1 MAGFHKREVK
11 RKDGSTYIR
20 WEGTTF
26 EGGKRKVFYG
36 KTEREVKAKIKE
48 YENDL
53 FNHGTAL
60 EKTKIKLQDYV
71 KDYILKSLNQRVT
84 SSTVERYMSLY
95 YSHIENSSLGKKYVH
110 EIKLQDIE
118 DFFKSKTKLS
128 KSSMSLLSLLLK
140 QTFRY
145 AISNNIIRINPCI
158 DFVLPKSE
166 KEKRVIKILTLDEQQ
181 RFLESAKESR
191 YFLLYFF
198 DLCTGMRAG
207 EVEALK
213 WENVD
218 LDNKIVKVRESAR
231 LVRKY
236 DDKGNT
242 NDIVEV
248 KEPKTK
254 ESIRDI
260 PLSEQLT
267 NLLKQ
272 HKENSS
278 SEYVFTNMKNEMLTH
293 DTLDKS
299 LKVICNK
306 AKIGEPVQRR
316 RNRKDVIEYTGITF
330 HCLRHTFATRL
341 IENGVDVKTV
351 SQLLGHSKTEIT
363 INRYVHSTDDSK
375 KAAIESLNKI
385 TSIRI

>member
-1 MAGFHKREVK
+1 MAGYHKREVI

-36 KTEREVKAKIKE
+36 KSEREVKAKIKE

-53 FNHGTAL
+53 FNHGTTL
-60 EKTKIKLQDYV
+60 EKTKIKVKDYV
-71 KDYILKSLNQRVT
+71 KTYILKSLNARVS
-84 SSTVERYMSLY
+84 SSTIERYMSLY
-95 YSHIENSSLGKKYVH
+95 NSHIIDSKLGKKHIH
-110 EIKLQDIE
+110 EVKLSDLE
-118 DFFKSKTKLS
+118 EFFKDKTSLS

-145 AISNNIIRINPCI
+145 AISNNIIRINPCS
-158 DFVLPKSE
+158 DFILPKSE
-166 KEKRVIKILTLDEQQ
+166 KENKVIKILTVDEQKK
-181 RFLESAKESR
+181 FLETAKEAH

-198 DLCTGMRAG
+198 ALSTGLRAG
-207 EVEALK
+207 EIEALE

-218 LDNKIVKVRESAR
+218 LENKIVKVRKSAR

-236 DDKGNT
+236 KENGT
-242 NDIVEV
+242 YEDIVEI

-260 PLSEQLT
+260 PISEQLADLLNAHKDTSST
-267 NLLKQ
+267 N
-272 HKENSS
+272 
-278 SEYVFTNMKNEMLTH
+278 YVFTNMKNEMLTH

-306 AKIGEPVQRR
+306 AKIGEPAKRR
-316 RNRKDVIEYTGITF
+316 RNKKDVIEYSGITF

-341 IENGVDVKTV
+341 IEAGVDVKTV
-351 SQLLGHSKTEIT
+351 SQLLGHSKAEIT

-375 KAAIESLNKI
+375 RNAIDTLSKI
-385 TSIRI
+385 TSVRI

>member
-1 MAGFHKREVK
+1 MAGYHKREVK

-36 KTEREVKAKIKE
+36 KSEREVKAKIKE

-53 FNHGTAL
+53 FNHGTTL
-60 EKTKIKLQDYV
+60 EKTKTKLQDYV
-71 KDYILKSLNQRVT
+71 KDYVLKSLNQRVT

-95 YSHIENSSLGKKYVH
+95 YTHIENSSLGKKYVH

-145 AISNNIIRINPCI
+145 AISNNIIRINPCT

-166 KEKRVIKILTLDEQQ
+166 KAKKEIKILTLDEQQ
-181 RFLESAKESR
+181 RFLEAAKESR

-198 DLCTGMRAG
+198 DLCTGLRAG
-207 EVEALK
+207 EIVALK

-218 LDNKIVKVRESAR
+218 LNNSVIKVRESAR

-236 DDKGNT
+236 DEKGNT
-242 NDIVEV
+242 SDIVEV

-260 PLSEQLT
+260 PLSDQLS
-267 NLLKQ
+267 NLLSQ
-272 HKENSS
+272 HKEIST

-306 AKIGEPVQRR
+306 AKIGEPIQRR
-316 RNRKDVIEYTGITF
+316 RNKRDVIEYSGITF

-341 IENGVDVKTV
+341 IENGIDVKTV

-375 KAAIESLNKI
+375 RNAINSLSKM
-385 TSIRI
+385 TSVRI

>member
-1 MAGFHKREVK
+1 MAGYHKREVT

-36 KTEREVKAKIKE
+36 KSEREVKAKIKE

-53 FNHGTAL
+53 FNHGTTL
-60 EKTKIKLQDYV
+60 EKTKIKLKDYV
-71 KDYILKSLNQRVT
+71 KTYILKSLNPRVS
-84 SSTVERYMSLY
+84 SSTIERYMSLY
-95 YSHIENSSLGKKYVH
+95 NSHVIDSKLGKKHVH
-110 EIKLQDIE
+110 EVKLSDLE
-118 DFFKSKTKLS
+118 EFFKDKISLS

-145 AISNNIIRINPCI
+145 AISNNIIRINPCS
-158 DFVLPKSE
+158 DLVLPKSE
-166 KEKRVIKILTLDEQQ
+166 KETKVIKILTIDEQK
-181 RFLESAKESR
+181 RFLDVAKNAH

-198 DLCTGMRAG
+198 ALSTGLRAG
-207 EVEALK
+207 EIEALE

-218 LDNKIVKVRESAR
+218 LESKIVKVRKSAR

-236 DDKGNT
+236 KENGT
-242 NDIVEV
+242 HEDIVEI

-260 PLSEQLT
+260 PISAQLVE
-267 NLLKQ
+267 LLNN
-272 HKENSS
+272 HKASS
-278 SEYVFTNMKNEMLTH
+278 SSQYVFTNMKNEMLTH

-306 AKIGEPVQRR
+306 AKIGDPVKRR
-316 RNRKDVIEYTGITF
+316 RNKKDIIEYSGITF

-341 IENGVDVKTV
+341 IEAGVDVKTV

-375 KAAIESLNKI
+375 RNAIDTLSKI
-385 TSIRI
+385 TSVRI